1 MTSQHLTYTGKA
13 SMPALSPDG
22 QSIAY
27 ISGTRSLLVQRL
39 DGSDPVVLVPP
50 VRFAAW
56 PRWSQDGRTIILVM
70 FRDSLNLAATW
81 AVPSAGGTARKVLED
96 QLPFDADPGSTL
108 LVRVPRERHRIE
120 VLDWTTGRV
129 VQTTPLPA
137 EADDG
142 FASVEWS
149 PNHRWFAVV
158 AYGAVWTVPATG
170 GPANRLLTGSNPRWS
185 AGSDAVYVLGSHQGS
200 EAVYKIAVDPG
211 TGAPR
216 GAPALLAS
224 LPGLKEFDVRGDRLI
239 YSLATTGQ
247 QARALVLG
255 GGRGP
260 VMDRIV
266 SQGTA
271 PVTNV
276 ALSADGRTIAFSQ
289 QRGGDQNI
297 YVVPFDSG
305 AARAVVASPAQESAP
320 ALSPDGSRI
329 AYVRQDSTST
339 ALMVADISGG
349 SAQRVGSL
357 PISGVN
363 PVLVSVNRPRWSA
376 DGQHIAYPAL
386 DQRHV
391 AVVDLAH
398 GTERDIAIPDSVG
411 SAYGEVVPSP
421 DGEALVASTL
431 RRMTDWGEVWTSA
444 AERGPWRRASTPF
457 GENHPIAWHA
467 DGWVYLENH
476 RGIGT
481 DYGAI
486 QLELWRT
493 RGPAGAPMLVARL
506 PEGCM
511 QADVAADGRRV
522 VCVSMRTESDL
533 YLGSGFDPEV
543 AHR

>member
-1 MTSQHLTYTGKA
+1 
-13 SMPALSPDG
+13 
-22 QSIAY
+22 
-27 ISGTRSLLVQRL
+27 
-39 DGSDPVVLVPP
+39 
-50 VRFAAW
+50 
-56 PRWSQDGRTIILVM
+56 
-70 FRDSLNLAATW
+70 
-81 AVPSAGGTARKVLED
+81 
-96 QLPFDADPGSTL
+96 
-108 LVRVPRERHRIE
+108 
-120 VLDWTTGRV
+120 
-129 VQTTPLPA
+129 
-137 EADDG
+137 
-142 FASVEWS
+142 
-149 PNHRWFAVV
+149 
-158 AYGAVWTVPATG
+158 
-170 GPANRLLTGSNPRWS
+170 
-185 AGSDAVYVLGSHQGS
+185 
-200 EAVYKIAVDPG
+200 
-211 TGAPR
+211 
-216 GAPALLAS
+216 
-224 LPGLKEFDVRGDRLI
+224 
-239 YSLATTGQ
+239 
-247 QARALVLG
+247 
-255 GGRGP
+255 
-260 VMDRIV
+260 MDRIV